1 MIVEKIQ
8 KLVKGDLRQII
19 DKNLKNYL
27 NKYMIDKKK
36 TDKNDEKHQRSN
48 LAMVTENDIEDSLNE
63 SNANLNFDLDDIESL
78 QDADL
83 DKELL
88 ENHFINHETKEEILK
103 K

>member
-1 MIVEKIQ
+1 
-8 KLVKGDLRQII
+8 
-19 DKNLKNYL
+19 
-27 NKYMIDKKK
+27 
-36 TDKNDEKHQRSN
+36 
-48 LAMVTENDIEDSLNE
+48 MVTQNDVEDSLNE